1 MILDNSVSYRFGNI
15 LSSEITSLGINVVFS
30 PVVDIGN
37 YETSAMGKRLISDNA
52 ETVVK
57 NSYSIY
63 KGIESN
69 GVISIA
75 KHFPGLGDTSVDTH
89 DNKITIVNKTK
100 DELYERD
107 LKPFINLI
115 NSGIDMIMVSHAS
128 SPKITG
134 NNLPDSL
141 SKTIVTDLLVNEL
154 KFEGIV
160 IADAINMGAI
170 ASNYSEAD
178 AYIKAIN
185 TGINMFIM
193 PNGSK
198 RVVDLIE
205 KEVLNGSIDES
216 KINESVKRVL
226 RIKKTRDLYVNILVI
241 TVLIIKS
248 EVFTSL
254 FKCKVIVKLILIYV
268 NIIYNLYK
276 ENYIYVWNSR
286 L

>member
-205 KEVLNGSIDES
+205 KKVLNGSIDES
-216 KINESVKRVL
+216 KINESVKRIL
-226 RIKKTRDLYVNILVI
+226 RIKNKRKLNEFQILDDYGSI
-241 TVLIIKS
+241 ENKRFICEHFS
-248 EVFTSL
+248 NYCS
-254 FKCKVIVKLILIYV
+254 
-268 NIIYNLYK
+268 YNK
-276 ENYIYVWNSR
+276 K
-286 L
+286 